1 MAANGFIELLRL
13 SKRGNKNYASVQNE
27 AQRWSG
33 IAFEMR
39 GQYFVAPL
47 GEVSEVIYPPKYTP
61 VPNTQSWVKGLANIR
76 GRLLSVSDLAHF
88 ISGQRSSFSSTQ
100 KVLCISHHDQ
110 YVGLVVDQVLGI
122 QHFNKKFFREF
133 RLRGKPK
140 RILPRVFSP
149 TQSTLAC
156 LLFSRLLQ
164 NPLHERIDKIYKL
177 IFML

>member
-110 YVGLVVDQVLGI
+110 YVGVVVDQVLGI
-122 QHFNKKFFREF
+122 QHFNKKSFFSQSSDLEENLKEYCQGYF
-133 RLRGKPK
+133 HQHNQHWH
-140 RILPRVFSP
+140 VF
-149 TQSTLAC
+149 
-156 LLFSRLLQ
+156 LFSRLLQ
-164 NPLHERIDKIYKL
+164 NPHYMNASTKFIN
-177 IFML
+177 

>member
-27 AQRWSG
+27 AERWSG

-88 ISGQRSSFSSTQ
+88 ISGQRSSFSAAQ
-100 KVLCISHHDQ
+100 KCYVLAITTNMWDWLLIRSW
-110 YVGLVVDQVLGI
+110 GFNTLIRKAFFSKFKLGG
-122 QHFNKKFFREF
+122 KF
-133 RLRGKPK
+133 K

-149 TQSTLAC
+149 TQSALAC
-156 LLFSRLLQ
+156 FYLVDYCKT
-164 NPLHERIDKIYKL
+164 HIT
-177 IFML
+177 

>member
-47 GEVSEVIYPPKYTP
+47 GGVSEVIYPPKYTP

-88 ISGQRSSFSSTQ
+88 ISGQRSTFSSAQ

-122 QHFNKKFFREF
+122 QHFNKKSFFSQSLDLEENLKDYCQGYF
-133 RLRGKPK
+133 HQHNQHWH
-140 RILPRVFSP
+140 VF
-149 TQSTLAC
+149 
-156 LLFSRLLQ
+156 LFSRLLQ
-164 NPLHERIDKIYKL
+164 NPHYMNASTKFIN
-177 IFML
+177 

>member
-100 KVLCISHHDQ
+100 KCCVLAIMTSMW
-110 YVGLVVDQVLGI
+110 GWLWIRFWGFSTLI
-122 QHFNKKFFREF
+122 KSFF
-133 RLRGKPK
+133 
-140 RILPRVFSP
+140 PRV
-149 TQSTLAC
+149 
-156 LLFSRLLQ
+156 
-164 NPLHERIDKIYKL
+164 
-177 IFML
+177 